1 MDPCYYLLVDGID
14 PQWSIFVQT
23 VHKPQHE
30 KQQHFAKT

>member
-1 MDPCYYLLVDGID
+1 MHPCYYLLVAGID

-23 VHKPQHE
+23 IHKSQGE